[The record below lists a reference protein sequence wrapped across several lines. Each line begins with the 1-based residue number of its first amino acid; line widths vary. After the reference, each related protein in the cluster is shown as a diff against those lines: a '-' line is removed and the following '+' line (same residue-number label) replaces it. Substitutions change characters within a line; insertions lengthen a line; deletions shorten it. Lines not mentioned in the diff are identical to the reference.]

1 MIIARDD
8 AGDYWFTMSDAIDRA
23 PRLARYAVA
32 TLVVNFFV
40 IAWGAWVRASG
51 SGAGCGNHWP
61 TCNGEII
68 PQSPTRHMLVEFIHR
83 VSSGMALILVAG
95 LVVWCWRRLRPG
107 HPARR
112 AAAISLVLMGVEAG
126 IGAGLVKFE
135 LVARNASVARA
146 LSLGAHLVNTQLL
159 LAAIALTAWWADGR
173 PAVSWR
179 AFSRGRWW
187 FVAAAVGLLGVGMT
201 GAIASLGDTLF
212 PARTLAQGISQDF
225 DPAAQLLLRL
235 RIWHPMLA
243 VLVGAGV
250 MGLAQSAGRRIG
262 APIAARRVVIMVLIQ
277 WAIGISALVL
287 LVPVPLQLL
296 HLISADLVWLSFV
309 TLAAV
314 CFADQ
319 AGSTTPATSR
329 AASVSNTV
337 PGSFTEIAD
346 GPFERPRRPE
356 RPRCP
361 QRAVHGTGTDQP
373 AGPVRRRLEPAHRV
387 AGAIRPQMV
396 FVGHHRAEFQA
407 PSALQQ

>member
-1 MIIARDD
+1 
-8 AGDYWFTMSDAIDRA
+8 MSDALDRA
-23 PRLARYAVA
+23 PRLTRYAVA

-68 PQSPTRHMLVEFIHR
+68 PQSPTVHTLVEFTHR
-83 VSSGMALILVAG
+83 VSSGVALLLIVGLVA
-95 LVVWCWRRLRPG
+95 WTWRRFPAR

-112 AAAISLVLMGVEAG
+112 AAGTSLVLMGVEAG

-135 LVARNASVARA
+135 LVAHNASVVRA

-159 LAAIALTAWWADGR
+159 LAAIALTAWWADGHS
-173 PAVSWR
+173 PIAWR
-179 AFSRGRWW
+179 GFGRGRWW
-187 FVAAAVGLLGVGMT
+187 FVAAGCGLLAVGMT

-250 MGLAQSAGRRIG
+250 MWLAQSAGHRIG
-262 APIAARRVVIMVLIQ
+262 TPIAVRAARRVVILVLIQ
-277 WAIGISALVL
+277 WTIGVSALVL
-287 LVPVPLQLL
+287 LVPVVLQLL

-329 AASVSNTV
+329 AASASNTV
-337 PGSFTEIAD
+337 P
-346 GPFERPRRPE
+346 
-356 RPRCP
+356 
-361 QRAVHGTGTDQP
+361 
-373 AGPVRRRLEPAHRV
+373 
-387 AGAIRPQMV
+387 
-396 FVGHHRAEFQA
+396 A
-407 PSALQQ
+407 PSPR